1 MIVCAIKMRT
11 LEPTMLN
18 RRSFLQTTAAL
29 TVMSA
34 ISARANIRLPIRM
47 AVEYSMLPETLS
59 ILQRFQLAKDCG
71 YEQIECPTTPNQA
84 DAEAMKAAS
93 EKVGLPIHSVMNMD
107 HWRYPFSSSDP
118 AVVERGLEGARTSIR
133 NAHLWGASTVLLVPG
148 VVNAQTSYKDAYLR
162 SQSGIR
168 KLIPLA
174 EELKVTL
181 ALEEVWNKFL
191 LSPLEFARYIDEYDS
206 PHIRAYFDVGN
217 VVLYGYPQDWIR
229 TLGKRIAKLHIKDFS
244 FQHDKASGNSVARW
258 VSPGDGDI
266 DWTAVH
272 GALEE
277 IGYQGTATLEL
288 SSGDADYLKE
298 MRRRFALILSG
309 EMRSK
314 A

>member
-1 MIVCAIKMRT
+1 MM
-11 LEPTMLN
+11 N
-18 RRSFLQTTAAL
+18 RRSFLQIATAL

-34 ISARANIRLPIRM
+34 VSARANTRLPIRM
-47 AVEYSMLPETLS
+47 AVEYNMLPENMS

-71 YEQIECPTTPNQA
+71 YEQIECPTTSDRA
-84 DAEAMKAAS
+84 DAEAMKTAS

-107 HWRYPFSSSDP
+107 HWKYPFSSIDP
-118 AVVERGLEGARTSIR
+118 TVVEKSLEGARTSIR

-148 VVNAQTSYKDAYLR
+148 VVNAQTSYKDAYMR
-162 SQSGIR
+162 SQIAIR

-174 EELKVTL
+174 EELNVSL

-191 LSPLEFARYIDEYDS
+191 LSPLEFARYIDEYNS

-244 FQHDKASGNSVARW
+244 FRRDKARGEMVARW

-266 DWTAVH
+266 DWTAIYT
-272 GALEE
+272 ALEE

-309 EMRSK
+309 ELRPK

>member
-1 MIVCAIKMRT
+1 MM
-11 LEPTMLN
+11 N
-18 RRSFLQTTAAL
+18 RRSFLQTAAAL

-34 ISARANIRLPIRM
+34 VPARANTRLPIRM
-47 AVEYSMLPETLS
+47 AVEYSMLPKSLS

-71 YEQIECPTTPNQA
+71 YEQIECPTTPDQA

-107 HWRYPFSSSDP
+107 HWKYPFTSSDP
-118 AVVERGLEGARTSIR
+118 AEVERSLEGARTSIR

-148 VVNAQTSYKDAYLR
+148 VVNAQTSYKDAYIR
-162 SQSGIR
+162 SQAVIR

-174 EELKVTL
+174 EELNVTL

-191 LSPLEFARYIDEYDS
+191 LSPLEFARYIDEYNS

-229 TLGKRIAKLHIKDFS
+229 TLGKRIVKLHIKDFS

-266 DWTAVH
+266 DWIAVH
-272 GALEE
+272 AALEE

>member
-1 MIVCAIKMRT
+1 MM
-11 LEPTMLN
+11 N
-18 RRSFLQTTAAL
+18 RRSFLQTAAAL

-34 ISARANIRLPIRM
+34 VPARANTRLPIRM
-47 AVEYSMLPETLS
+47 AVEYSMLPKSLS

-71 YEQIECPTTPNQA
+71 YEQIECPTTPDQA

-107 HWRYPFSSSDP
+107 HWKYPFTSSDP
-118 AVVERGLEGARTSIR
+118 AEVERSLEGARTSIR

-148 VVNAQTSYKDAYLR
+148 VVNAQTSYKDAYIR
-162 SQSGIR
+162 SQAVIR

-174 EELKVTL
+174 EELNVTL

-191 LSPLEFARYIDEYDS
+191 LSPLEFARYIDEYNS

-229 TLGKRIAKLHIKDFS
+229 TLGKRIVKLHIKDFS

>member
-1 MIVCAIKMRT
+1 MM
-11 LEPTMLN
+11 N
-18 RRSFLQTTAAL
+18 RRSFLQTAAAL
-29 TVMSA
+29 TVMSTVP
-34 ISARANIRLPIRM
+34 ARAKTRLPIRM
-47 AVEYSMLPETLS
+47 AVEYSMLPENLS

-71 YEQIECPTTPNQA
+71 YEQIECPTTPDQA
-84 DAEAMKAAS
+84 DAGTMKTAS
-93 EKVGLPIHSVMNMD
+93 EKVGLPIHSGMNMD
-107 HWRYPFSSSDP
+107 HWKYPFSAADP
-118 AVVERGLEGARTSIR
+118 AVVEKSLEGARTSIR

-148 VVNAQTSYKDAYLR
+148 VVNPQTSYRDAYTR
-162 SQSGIR
+162 SQANIR

-174 EELKVTL
+174 EELNVTL

-191 LSPLEFARYIDEYDS
+191 LSPLEFARYIDEYNS
-206 PHIRAYFDVGN
+206 SHIRAYFDVGN

-244 FQHDKASGNSVARW
+244 FQRDKASGNLVARW

-266 DWTAVH
+266 DWTAVYA
-272 GALEE
+272 ALEE

-288 SSGDADYLKE
+288 NSGDADYLKE

>member
-1 MIVCAIKMRT
+1 MM
-11 LEPTMLN
+11 N
-18 RRSFLQTTAAL
+18 RRSFLQTATAL

-34 ISARANIRLPIRM
+34 VSARASTRLPIRM
-47 AVEYSMLPETLS
+47 AVEYNMLPENMS

-71 YEQIECPTTPNQA
+71 YEQIECPTTSDQA
-84 DAEAMKAAS
+84 DAEAMKTAS

-107 HWRYPFSSSDP
+107 HWKYPFSSIDP
-118 AVVERGLEGARTSIR
+118 AVVEKSLEGARTSIR

-148 VVNAQTSYKDAYLR
+148 VVNAQASYKDAYTR
-162 SQSGIR
+162 SQIAIR

-174 EELKVTL
+174 EELNVSL

-191 LSPLEFARYIDEYDS
+191 LSPLEFARYIDEYNS

-229 TLGKRIAKLHIKDFS
+229 TLGKRITKLHIKDFS
-244 FQHDKASGNSVARW
+244 FRRDKARGEMVARW

-266 DWTAVH
+266 DWTAIYT
-272 GALEE
+272 ALEE

-309 EMRSK
+309 ELRPK

>member
-1 MIVCAIKMRT
+1 MM
-11 LEPTMLN
+11 N
-18 RRSFLQTTAAL
+18 RRSFLQTSAAL
-29 TVMSA
+29 TVMASVPSLA
-34 ISARANIRLPIRM
+34 KTRLPIRM
-47 AVEYSMLPETLS
+47 AVEYNMLPESLS

-71 YEQIECPTTPNQA
+71 FEQIECPTTPGQP
-84 DAEAMKAAS
+84 DAEAMKSAS

-107 HWRYPFSSSDP
+107 HWKYPFSSADP
-118 AVVERGLEGARTSIR
+118 AVVEKSLEGARTSIR

-148 VVNAQTSYKDAYLR
+148 VVNPHTSYAEAYTR
-162 SQSGIR
+162 SQAAIR

-174 EELKVTL
+174 EELNVTL

-191 LSPLEFARYIDEYDS
+191 LSPLEFARYIDEYHS
-206 PHIRAYFDVGN
+206 AHIRAYFDVGN

-244 FQHDKASGNSVARW
+244 FVRDKASGNMVARW

-272 GALEE
+272 AALEE
-277 IGYQGTATLEL
+277 IGYEGTATLEL
-288 SSGDADYLKE
+288 HSGDADYLKD

-309 EMRSK
+309 EMPSK

>member
-1 MIVCAIKMRT
+1 MM
-11 LEPTMLN
+11 N
-18 RRSFLQTTAAL
+18 RRSFLQTTAAM

-34 ISARANIRLPIRM
+34 LSARANTRLPIRM
-47 AVEYSMLPETLS
+47 AVEYNMLPESMS
-59 ILQRFQLAKDCG
+59 IPQRFQLAKDCG
-71 YEQIECPTTPNQA
+71 YEQIECPTTPNQM

-107 HWRYPFSSSDP
+107 HWKYPFSSADP
-118 AVVERGLEGARTSIR
+118 AVVEKSLEGARTSIR

-148 VVNAQTSYKDAYLR
+148 VVNAQTSYKDAYVR
-162 SQSGIR
+162 SQVAIR

-174 EELKVTL
+174 EELNVTL

-191 LSPLEFARYIDEYDS
+191 LSPLEFAHYIDEYNS

-229 TLGKRIAKLHIKDFS
+229 TLDKRIAKLHIKDFS
-244 FQHDKASGNSVARW
+244 FRHDKTSGNSIARW

-266 DWTAVH
+266 DWTAVYT
-272 GALEE
+272 ALQE

-288 SSGDADYLKE
+288 RSGDADYLKE
-298 MRRRFALILSG
+298 MRRRFALILTG

>member
-1 MIVCAIKMRT
+1 M
-11 LEPTMLN
+11 N
-18 RRSFLQTTAAL
+18 RRSFLQNAAAL
-29 TVMSA
+29 TVMSSVPA
-34 ISARANIRLPIRM
+34 LAKTTLPIRM
-47 AVEYSMLPETLS
+47 AVEYNMLPEGLS
-59 ILQRFQLAKDCG
+59 ILQRFQLAKDSG
-71 YEQIECPTTPNQA
+71 YEQIECPTASTQA
-84 DAEAMKAAS
+84 EAEAMKAAS

-107 HWRYPFSSSDP
+107 HWKYPFSSADP
-118 AVVERGLEGARTSIR
+118 AVVEKSLEGARTSIR

-148 VVNAQTSYKDAYLR
+148 VVNAQTPYKDAYTR
-162 SQSGIR
+162 SQAAIR

-174 EELKVTL
+174 EELNVTL

-191 LSPLEFARYIDEYDS
+191 LSPLEFARYIDEYNS
-206 PHIRAYFDVGN
+206 PRIRAYFDVGN

-244 FQHDKASGNSVARW
+244 FKRDKGSGNSTASW

-266 DWTAVH
+266 DWDAVYT
-272 GALEE
+272 ALEE

-288 SSGDADYLKE
+288 SPGDADYLKE

-309 EMRSK
+309 DLHSK

>member
-1 MIVCAIKMRT
+1 MM
-11 LEPTMLN
+11 N
-18 RRSFLQTTAAL
+18 RRSFLQTAAAL
-29 TVMSA
+29 TVMSTVP
-34 ISARANIRLPIRM
+34 ARAKTRLPIRM
-47 AVEYSMLPETLS
+47 AVEYSMLPESLS

-71 YEQIECPTTPNQA
+71 YEQIECPTTPDQA

-93 EKVGLPIHSVMNMD
+93 VKVGLPIHSVMNMD
-107 HWRYPFSSSDP
+107 HWKYPFSSADP
-118 AVVERGLEGARTSIR
+118 AVVEKSLEGARTSIR
-133 NAHLWGASTVLLVPG
+133 NAHLWGATTVLLVPG
-148 VVNAQTSYKDAYLR
+148 VVNAQTSYKDAYIR
-162 SQSGIR
+162 SQAAIR

-174 EELKVTL
+174 EELNVTL

-206 PHIRAYFDVGN
+206 SHIRAYFDVGN

-244 FQHDKASGNSVARW
+244 FQRDKASGDLVARW

-266 DWTAVH
+266 DWTAVYV
-272 GALEE
+272 ALEE

-288 SSGDADYLKE
+288 RSGDADYLKE

>member
-1 MIVCAIKMRT
+1 MM
-11 LEPTMLN
+11 N
-18 RRSFLQTTAAL
+18 RRSFLQTAAAL

-34 ISARANIRLPIRM
+34 VPARANTRLPIRM
-47 AVEYSMLPETLS
+47 AVEYSMLPKSLS

-71 YEQIECPTTPNQA
+71 YEQIECPTTPDQA

-107 HWRYPFSSSDP
+107 HWKYPFTSSDP
-118 AVVERGLEGARTSIR
+118 AEVERSLEGARTSIR

-148 VVNAQTSYKDAYLR
+148 VVNAQTSYKDAYIR
-162 SQSGIR
+162 SQVVIR

-174 EELKVTL
+174 EELNVTL

-191 LSPLEFARYIDEYDS
+191 LSPLEFARYIDEYNS

-229 TLGKRIAKLHIKDFS
+229 TLGKRIVKLHIKDFS
-244 FQHDKASGNSVARW
+244 FQRDKAGGNSVARW

-266 DWTAVH
+266 DWIAVRA
-272 GALEE
+272 ALEE

>member
-1 MIVCAIKMRT
+1 MM
-11 LEPTMLN
+11 N
-18 RRSFLQTTAAL
+18 RRSFLQNAAAL
-29 TVMSA
+29 TVMSSVPSLA
-34 ISARANIRLPIRM
+34 KTRLPIRM
-47 AVEYSMLPETLS
+47 AVEYNMLPENLS

-71 YEQIECPTTPNQA
+71 YEQIECPTTPGQA
-84 DAEAMKAAS
+84 DAESMKAAS

-107 HWRYPFSSSDP
+107 HWKYPFSSADP
-118 AVVERGLEGARTSIR
+118 VAVEKSLEGARTSIR

-148 VVNAQTSYKDAYLR
+148 VVNVQTSYKDVYTR
-162 SQSGIR
+162 SQSAIR

-174 EELKVTL
+174 EELNVTL

-191 LSPLEFARYIDEYDS
+191 LSPLEFARYIDEFNS
-206 PHIRAYFDVGN
+206 PRICAYFDVGN

-229 TLGKRIAKLHIKDFS
+229 TLGKRVVKLHIKDFS
-244 FQHDKASGNSVARW
+244 SRRDKANGDLIARW
-258 VSPGDGDI
+258 VSLGDGDI

-272 GALEE
+272 AALEE

>member
-1 MIVCAIKMRT
+1 MM
-11 LEPTMLN
+11 N
-18 RRSFLQTTAAL
+18 RRSFMLNAAAM
-29 TVMSA
+29 TVMS
-34 ISARANIRLPIRM
+34 SVPLRAKNMLPIRM
-47 AVEYSMLPETLS
+47 AVEYNMLPESLS
-59 ILQRFQLAKDCG
+59 ILQRFQLAKDSG
-71 YEQIECPTTPNQA
+71 YEQIECPTTPDHA
-84 DAEAMKAAS
+84 DAEAMKVAS

-107 HWRYPFSSSDP
+107 HWKYPFSSADP
-118 AVVERGLEGARTSIR
+118 AVVEKSLDGARTSIR

-148 VVNAQTSYKDAYLR
+148 VVNPQTSYKDAYTR
-162 SQSGIR
+162 SQANIR

-174 EELKVTL
+174 EELNVTL
-181 ALEEVWNKFL
+181 GLEEVWNKFL
-191 LSPLEFARYIDEYDS
+191 LSPLEFARYIDEYNS

-229 TLGKRIAKLHIKDFS
+229 TLGKRIVKLHIKDFS
-244 FQHDKASGNSVARW
+244 FRRDKASGTSVARW

-272 GALEE
+272 AALEE

>member
-1 MIVCAIKMRT
+1 
-11 LEPTMLN
+11 
-18 RRSFLQTTAAL
+18 
-29 TVMSA
+29 
-34 ISARANIRLPIRM
+34 M
-47 AVEYSMLPETLS
+47 AVEYNMLPESLS
-59 ILQRFQLAKDCG
+59 ILKRFQLAKDSG
-71 YEQIECPTTPNQA
+71 YEQIECPTTPGRA

-107 HWRYPFSSSDP
+107 HWKYPFSSADP
-118 AVVERGLEGARTSIR
+118 TVVEKSLEGARTSIR

-148 VVNAQTSYKDAYLR
+148 VVDVQTSYKDAYVR
-162 SQSGIR
+162 SQAAVR

-174 EELKVTL
+174 EELNVTL

-191 LSPLEFARYIDEYDS
+191 LSPLEFARYIDEYNS
-206 PHIRAYFDVGN
+206 PHVRAYFDVGN

-229 TLGKRIAKLHIKDFS
+229 TLGKRIVKLHIKDFS
-244 FQHDKASGNSVARW
+244 FKRDKVNDTSVGRW

-266 DWTAVH
+266 DWIAVH
-272 GALEE
+272 TALEE

-288 SSGDADYLKE
+288 SSGDEDYLKE
-298 MRRRFALILSG
+298 MRRRFGLILSG

>member
-1 MIVCAIKMRT
+1 MM
-11 LEPTMLN
+11 N
-18 RRSFLQTTAAL
+18 RRSFLQTAAAL
-29 TVMSA
+29 TVMS
-34 ISARANIRLPIRM
+34 SVPSRANTRLPIRM
-47 AVEYSMLPETLS
+47 AVEYNMLPESLS
-59 ILQRFQLAKDCG
+59 ILLRFQLAKDCG
-71 YEQIECPTTPNQA
+71 YEQIECPTAPEQA

-107 HWRYPFSSSDP
+107 HWKYPFSSADP
-118 AVVERGLEGARTSIR
+118 AVVEKSLEGARTSIR

-148 VVNAQTSYKDAYLR
+148 VVNAQTSYKDAYIR
-162 SQSGIR
+162 SQAAIR

-174 EELKVTL
+174 EELNVTL

-191 LSPLEFARYIDEYDS
+191 LSPLEFARYIDEYNS

-244 FQHDKASGNSVARW
+244 FRRDKASSTSVARW

-266 DWTAVH
+266 DWTVIHA
-272 GALEE
+272 ALEE

>member
-1 MIVCAIKMRT
+1 MM
-11 LEPTMLN
+11 N
-18 RRSFLQTTAAL
+18 RRSFLQTAAAL

-34 ISARANIRLPIRM
+34 ARARANTRLPIRM
-47 AVEYSMLPETLS
+47 AVEYNMLPESLS

-71 YEQIECPTTPNQA
+71 YEQIECPTTPDQA

-107 HWRYPFSSSDP
+107 HWKYPFSSADP
-118 AVVERGLEGARTSIR
+118 AVVEKSLEGARTSIR

-148 VVNAQTSYKDAYLR
+148 VVNAQTSYKDAYVR
-162 SQSGIR
+162 SQVAVR

-174 EELKVTL
+174 EEFNITL

-191 LSPLEFARYIDEYDS
+191 LSPLEFARYIDEYNS
-206 PHIRAYFDVGN
+206 PRVRAYFDVGN

-229 TLGKRIAKLHIKDFS
+229 TLGKRIVKLHIKDFS
-244 FQHDKASGNSVARW
+244 FKRDKTNDTSVGRW

-266 DWTAVH
+266 DWIVVH
-272 GALEE
+272 AALEE

-288 SSGDADYLKE
+288 SSGDGDYLKE
-298 MRRRFALILSG
+298 MRRRFGLILSG